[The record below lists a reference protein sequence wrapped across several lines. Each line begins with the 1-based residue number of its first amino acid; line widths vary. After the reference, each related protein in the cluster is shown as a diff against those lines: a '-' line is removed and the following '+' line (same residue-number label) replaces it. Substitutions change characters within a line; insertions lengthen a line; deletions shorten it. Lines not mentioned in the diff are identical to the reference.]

1 MPTMIV
7 NEDGEPLGFD
17 YPEYD
22 YSDDYFD
29 DIDDYADDYEE
40 DGEEQDARGDSQY
53 PETDLIWEG

>member
-22 YSDDYFD
+22 SYPEDYGD
-29 DIDDYADDYEE
+29 DIDDYADDYDE
-40 DGEEQDARGDSQY
+40 DGE
-53 PETDLIWEG
+53 